1 MDEQTLKDQIK
12 ALLEDEILSDLV
24 DPLPTEEDIDALIAV
39 EQGHAYQITINRD
52 PLPSIHIIVRQSST
66 VLDIKKLVRKG
77 VEKMERK
84 EKSVKHRSISWK
96 YIWKSHCLMFGS
108 SRLLKDTDVVSQL
121 GIKQNSVLKFS
132 RLAHEKEHH
141 RKAWRH

>member
-1 MDEQTLKDQIK
+1 MCE
-12 ALLEDEILSDLV
+12 LLQDDILSDLV
-24 DPLPTEEDIDALIAV
+24 DTLPTEEEVDTLIAV
-39 EQGHAYQITINRD
+39 EQGQAYQITVNRD
-52 PLPSIHIIVRQSST
+52 PLPPIAIIVRQAST
-66 VLDIKKLVRKG
+66 VLDIKKLVRRS
-77 VEKMERK
+77 VERMEK
-84 EKSVKHRSISWK
+84 KNKSIKNRSISWK

-132 RLAHEKEHH
+132 RLAHEKGHH